1 MLPSSGYD
9 MNVLET
15 PARLKGATRSRA
27 VALIATVAV
36 ISTCASLMLGP
47 HRLGLAAGTVIRYG
61 ATQADT
67 ALTTVER
74 RPCCSSGPSPAMYQ
88 AIRKE
93 AAEETHGQV
102 QIDRVDY
109 VGHHDNGA
117 GSDGDIFYVY
127 FHDASGMQYE
137 RFVRVLH
144 TADGSLLS

>member
-1 MLPSSGYD
+1 

-15 PARLKGATRSRA
+15 HARLKGATRARA

-36 ISTCASLMLGP
+36 IPICATLMLGP
-47 HRLGLAAGTVIRYG
+47 HRLGQAAGTLMRYG
-61 ATQADT
+61 AATQADT

-74 RPCCSSGPSPAMYQ
+74 RPCCSSGRSPAMYQ

-93 AAEETHGQV
+93 AAEETDGQV
-102 QIDRVDY
+102 QVDRVDY

-117 GSDGDIFYVY
+117 GSDGYIFYVY

-144 TADGSLLS
+144 AADGSLHVLAP